1 MNLNSIIEAQ
11 VAAHNTAAA
20 ELTAQIAELQAQLDW
35 HKAEAARHSES
46 IAPKATIL
54 TEVQR
59 IQWIDG
65 RNGVEVHAPGCKD
78 LKRQVTVLD
87 TPSDVEKWASAEDFA
102 KDFNADFYAE
112 GVDHEDG
119 LAGCHQITF
128 HACTKLV
135 SKKTTITGY

>member
-11 VAAHNTAAA
+11 VASHNAAA
-20 ELTAQIAELQAQLDW
+20 EELTAQIAELTAQLEW

-46 IAPKATIL
+46 LAPKAVKL
-54 TEVQR
+54 TEVHP

-112 GVDHEDG
+112 GVDHADG
-119 LAGCHQITF
+119 IAGCHQITF